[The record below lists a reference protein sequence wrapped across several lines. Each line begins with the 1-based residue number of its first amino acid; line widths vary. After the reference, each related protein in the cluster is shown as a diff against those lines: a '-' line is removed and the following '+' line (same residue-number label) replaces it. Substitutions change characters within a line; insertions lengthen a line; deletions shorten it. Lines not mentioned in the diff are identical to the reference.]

1 MAAQVVTA
9 FTVIG
14 TGVAVS
20 GNVAATTA
28 GTITAAVTDLS
39 RTFFRLQNVSTT
51 ASCALTLS
59 ASVDPMVAHGIGTLT
74 VTLTTAQTQYI
85 GASWDGA
92 RFKGTAGTI
101 VFTVPAGG
109 TVNVEG
115 AIMAKY

>member
-20 GNVAATTA
+20 GNVSATTA
-28 GTITAAVTDLS
+28 GTITMTVTDMS
-39 RTFFRLQNVSTT
+39 RTFLRLQNDSTT

-59 ASVDPMVAHGIGTLT
+59 ASADPMVAEGIGSLT

-85 GASWDGA
+85 GASWDSA

-109 TVNVEG
+109 TVSVEG
-115 AIMAKY
+115 AIMARY